1 MVSTHKK
8 RESKR
13 RLLNQLKVFVQD
25 FIIGK
30 TVSDSEENGKVN
42 ECTGDQ
48 EFTVDNSD
56 SNLLASES
64 SVNVRHLE
72 RCFNKSIDKE
82 MVFIITLSKIK
93 FRTRF

>member
-1 MVSTHKK
+1 MVSTHKE

-13 RLLNQLKVFVQD
+13 RLLSQLENFVQN
-25 FIIGK
+25 FIISK

-48 EFTVDNSD
+48 EFTFDNSG
-56 SNLLASES
+56 SNFLASES
-64 SVNVRHLE
+64 SMNVRILE

-82 MVFIITLSKIK
+82 LVYIITLSKIR